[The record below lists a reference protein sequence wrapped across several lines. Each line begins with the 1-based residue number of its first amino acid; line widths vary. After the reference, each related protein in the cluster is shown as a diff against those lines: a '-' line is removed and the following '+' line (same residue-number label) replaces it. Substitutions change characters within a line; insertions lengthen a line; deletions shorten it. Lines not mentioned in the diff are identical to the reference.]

1 MKGGIEMRN
10 VAAASGKRLLPDR
23 RFGPVRRERAAGGA
37 QRLAGVSFI
46 EVLVAL
52 VIISVGLLGIAKMQA
67 LAISST
73 RTAGVRSLIAVEAA
87 SLAASMQANPIYWA
101 QVAGATT
108 TFTAS
113 VNGATVASSD
123 ASMATSNTNCA
134 ATSCV
139 GASPQATGAPMAAYD
154 LSQWGLALQG
164 VVPSATGTVAC
175 SGSPV
180 TCIIGVTWQETYT
193 GMNAAT
199 QLTTAAQTAT
209 QYYDLVVQP

>member
-1 MKGGIEMRN
+1 MRG
-10 VAAASGKRLLPDR
+10 VESMRGKSHFLVMRTGSR
-23 RFGPVRRERAAGGA
+23 RMS
-37 QRLAGVSFI
+37 GVSFI

-52 VIISVGLLGIAKMQA
+52 IIIAVGLLGIAKMQA

-73 RTAGVRSLIAVEAA
+73 RTSGVRSLIAVEAE
-87 SLAASMQANPIYWA
+87 SLEAAMDANPAYWS
-101 QVAGATT
+101 QVAGTTT

-113 VNGATVASSD
+113 VDGATVTSSDSTMASST
-123 ASMATSNTNCA
+123 ANC
-134 ATSCV
+134 TTTTCI

-154 LSQWGLALQG
+154 LSQWGLALQN
-164 VVPSATGTVAC
+164 VVPAATGSVAC

-180 TCIIGVTWQETYT
+180 TCTIGVTWQETYT

-199 QLTTAAQTAT
+199 QFAANVAATATPTT

>member
-1 MKGGIEMRN
+1 MLAG
-10 VAAASGKRLLPDR
+10 R
-23 RFGPVRRERAAGGA
+23 RGDA
-37 QRLAGVSFI
+37 AGVSFI

-73 RTAGVRSLIAVEAA
+73 RTSGVRSLIAVEAE

-108 TFTAS
+108 TFTAT
-113 VNGATVASSD
+113 VNGATVSSSD
-123 ASMATSNTNCA
+123 AAMAASNINCA
-134 ATSCV
+134 ATSCI
-139 GASPQATGAPMAAYD
+139 GTSPQATGAPMAAYD

-164 VVPSATGTVAC
+164 LAPSATGSIAC
-175 SGSPV
+175 SGVPV
-180 TCIIGVTWQETYT
+180 TCLIGVTWQETYT

-209 QYYDLVVQP
+209 QYYDMVVQP

>member
-1 MKGGIEMRN
+1 MRDVGSASMAPVPPNRRLNGGGRDR
-10 VAAASGKRLLPDR
+10 AS
-23 RFGPVRRERAAGGA
+23 EGA
-37 QRLAGVSFI
+37 WCMTGVSFI

-73 RTAGVRSLIAVEAA
+73 RTSGVRSLIAVEGE
-87 SLAASMQANPIYWA
+87 SLAAAMEANSVYWA
-101 QVAGATT
+101 QVAGPVT
-108 TFTAS
+108 TFTAT
-113 VNGATVASSD
+113 VNGATVSSSD
-123 ASMATSNTNCA
+123 STMAASTTNCTLA
-134 ATSCV
+134 SCV

-154 LSQWGLALQG
+154 LAQWGLALQN
-164 VVPSATGTVAC
+164 VVPTATGSVAC

-180 TCIIGVTWQETYT
+180 TCTIGVTWQETYT

-199 QLTTAAQTAT
+199 QFTAAAQTVT

>member
-1 MKGGIEMRN
+1 MRDVATGGRE
-10 VAAASGKRLLPDR
+10 RLLPDR
-23 RFGPVRRERAAGGA
+23 RFGAVRRDPAAGRA
-37 QRLAGVSFI
+37 QRMAGVSFI

-52 VIISVGLLGIAKMQA
+52 IIISVGLLGIAKMQA

-73 RTAGVRSLIAVEAA
+73 RTSGVRSLIAVEAE
-87 SLAASMQANPIYWA
+87 SLAAAMQANRIYWA

-108 TFTAS
+108 TFTAT
-113 VNGATVASSD
+113 VNGATIAASD

-134 ATSCV
+134 AASCI

-154 LSQWGLALQG
+154 LAQWGMALQG
-164 VVPSATGTVAC
+164 VVPSATGSVAC

-180 TCIIGVTWQETYT
+180 TCTIGVTWQETYT

>member
-1 MKGGIEMRN
+1 MRE
-10 VAAASGKRLLPDR
+10 VVTADIKPFPPDWR
-23 RFGPVRRERAAGGA
+23 SRSWGGA
-37 QRLAGVSFI
+37 RRMVGVSFI

-73 RTAGVRSLIAVEAA
+73 RTSGVRSLIAVEAE
-87 SLAASMQANPIYWA
+87 SLAASMQANRIYWA
-101 QVAGATT
+101 QVAGAAT
-108 TFTAS
+108 TFTAT
-113 VNGATVASSD
+113 VNGTTVTSSD
-123 ASMATSNTNCA
+123 ATMAAAASTANCTTA
-134 ATSCV
+134 SCI

-154 LSQWGLALQG
+154 LSQWGQALQG

-180 TCIIGVTWQETYT
+180 TCTIDVTWQETYT

-199 QLTTAAQTAT
+199 QMTTAAQTAT